1 MEAKTPM
8 KAIRL
13 KCLDCCAGQ
22 ILEINKCHLG
32 KCPLWKYRTG
42 HRPKKDL
49 EGDFSPDNIEDEDFI
64 EEDIA
69 D

>member
-1 MEAKTPM
+1 MKPTTPM

-22 ILEINKCHLG
+22 LLEINRCHIE

-42 HRPKKDL
+42 HRPKDAIP
-49 EGDFSPDNIEDEDFI
+49 ENNILDEEIIDEDI
-64 EEDIA
+64 SE
-69 D
+69 

>member
-22 ILEINKCHLG
+22 ILEINKCDF
-32 KCPLWKYRTG
+32 KNCPLWKYRTG
-42 HRPKKDL
+42 HRPKDAIS
-49 EGDFSPDNIEDEDFI
+49 ENNISDEEII
-64 EEDIA
+64 EEDISE
-69 D
+69 